1 MGRSTTY
8 LLGYHYEQA
17 PEVLAWRVLEGDMTR
32 KLDGSYTF
40 TAADGDEA
48 LTDVDYELTV
58 ELIIPLPGFVK
69 RRAEGRIMQTALP
82 ELKARVEAVA
92 ATR

>member
-8 LLGYHYEQA
+8 LLGYDYAEA
-17 PEVLAWRVLEGDMTR
+17 PRVLAWRLLEGDITK

-40 TAADGDEA
+40 KALDGDEA
-48 LTDVDYELTV
+48 LTEVDYELTV
-58 ELIIPLPGFVK
+58 ELVIPLPGFVK
-69 RRAEGRIMQTALP
+69 RRAESRIMQTALP

-92 ATR
+92 ATG